1 METNLIKCDSP
12 ILPEASK
19 TALNHGKYTPW
30 FNVSITLNGRE
41 IVSAQQHFMYYVDP
55 TIKAVTPNLGP
66 ISGGTVSK
74 ILGSGFSQE
83 GACNVTVRYGP
94 LTQEPAK
101 DKIQDGEIEV
111 ASP

>member
-1 METNLIKCDSP
+1 
-12 ILPEASK
+12 
-19 TALNHGKYTPW
+19 
-30 FNVSITLNGRE
+30 
-41 IVSAQQHFMYYVDP
+41 MYYVDP

-74 ILGSGFSQE
+74 IMGSGFSQE